1 MEINKE
7 IIDKIKKINWFTNCG
22 NNLEISLLYE
32 VSYIKNIENLVKHIS
47 SIRWENISLEEENKL
62 TVYLFK
68 NHNDKY
74 QDTWNFLV
82 REIKSKIL
90 PDIKEKVIKMAEEN
104 EVNRKEIITQI
115 EWDILGIIMAYSYSD
130 YMEPVFYKEIFRI
143 YENGNIPCGWKGT
156 YPKGEIIIY

>member
-32 VSYIKNIENLVKHIS
+32 VSYIKNIENLIKHIS
-47 SIRWENISLEEENKL
+47 SIKWENISLEEKNKL

-74 QDTWNFLV
+74 QDIWNCLV
-82 REIKSKIL
+82 REIKSEIL
-90 PDIKEKVIKMAEEN
+90 PD
-104 EVNRKEIITQI
+104 T
-115 EWDILGIIMAYSYSD
+115 
-130 YMEPVFYKEIFRI
+130 
-143 YENGNIPCGWKGT
+143 KG
-156 YPKGEIIIY
+156 KIIIY